1 MPKVLVSQLASSNSL
16 PKCSAEQTTTNVTQ
30 LKMAVRRMPGADSG
44 VATGAFDRRPRYI
57 RTMSKSK
64 SAPTFADYEKALT
77 QMLDENEELQA
88 ELTEVKERLAAFM
101 GAFEENGTLGIL
113 QLMAHDTSL
122 PPEIRIRAAG
132 LAVPFERPKL
142 AVTATTSVP
151 LYDLLEARRR
161 KGKVI

>member
-1 MPKVLVSQLASSNSL
+1 
-16 PKCSAEQTTTNVTQ
+16 
-30 LKMAVRRMPGADSG
+30 
-44 VATGAFDRRPRYI
+44 
-57 RTMSKSK
+57 MSKSK
-64 SAPTFADYEKALT
+64 SAPTFDAYEKALT

-113 QLMAHDTSL
+113 QLMAHDTRL

-161 KGKVI
+161 KCKIIEHDPPGAA